1 MYWVDRGEEPPSL
14 HQVRKTLTP
23 KWVAYYRDRTGKRPS
38 DARWQDFRE
47 ELGARFHGICGYCEE
62 IERGEVDHFRPKSK
76 FPELVYEWTNWVFAC
91 NACNS
96 ISKRDKWPKG
106 GYVNPCAASRQERPE
121 NYFQFDLHT
130 GDLIPRSGLSGKRLR
145 MARQTIRDIS
155 LNQHFHI
162 QKRIAKIE
170 LVKILLTFLVE
181 NPRPEV
187 ERYIKQLT
195 SRSRELSGIVRSVLT
210 ECDSPIPLD

>member
-1 MYWVDRGEEPPSL
+1 MHWVDRGEEPPSL

-23 KWVAYYRDRTGKRPS
+23 KWIAYYRDRIGKSPS
-38 DARWQDFRE
+38 DARWQEFRE
-47 ELGARFHGICGYCEE
+47 ELGARFHDICGYCEE
-62 IERGEVDHFRPKSK
+62 IERGQVDHFRPKSK
-76 FPELVYEWTNWVFAC
+76 FPELVYEWSNWVFAC

-96 ISKRDKWPKG
+96 IFKRDKWPED
-106 GYVNPCAASRQERPE
+106 GYVDPCASSRQERPE
-121 NYFQFDLHT
+121 NYFQFDLQT
-130 GDLIPRSGLSGKRLR
+130 ADLIPRSGLSGKQLR

-155 LNQHFHI
+155 LNEHFHI

-170 LVKILLTFLVE
+170 LVKILLTSLVE

-195 SRSRELSGIVRSVLT
+195 SRSRGLRSHVGG
-210 ECDSPIPLD
+210 